1 MKQGT
6 ETVEGMAKESGK
18 LIAKNKIAYHE
29 YFIEETLEA
38 GIELFGTEVKSVR
51 AGRVNLKDS
60 FAYIKNN
67 EVFVANMHIS
77 PYEKGNIANKD
88 PLSCAKTS
96 VKQTGNPQIKGSN
109 AEGWIHLD
117 SHGLAFQPRV
127 CQNVAGYRKRKE
139 ALRQTGRTGGERRET
154 KDRTRRK
161 NLSITWGRKG
171 FDGDI

>member
-88 PLSCAKTS
+88 PLRVRKLLLNKREIRKLKEATQRDGYTLIPMDLHFNRAYVKMSLGIAKG
-96 VKQTGNPQIKGSN
+96 KKLYDKRAAQ
-109 AEGWIHLD
+109 AEKD
-117 SHGLAFQPRV
+117 A
-127 CQNVAGYRKRKE
+127 KRKI
-139 ALRQTGRTGGERRET
+139 ERVVKT
-154 KDRTRRK
+154 YQ
-161 NLSITWGRKG
+161 
-171 FDGDI
+171 